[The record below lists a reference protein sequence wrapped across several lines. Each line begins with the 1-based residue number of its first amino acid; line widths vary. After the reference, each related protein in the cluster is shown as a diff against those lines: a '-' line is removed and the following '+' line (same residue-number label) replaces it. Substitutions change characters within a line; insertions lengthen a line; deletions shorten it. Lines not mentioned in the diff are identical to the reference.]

1 MKFQFRS
8 AGTIVLIVGVGALAG
23 CSSFREATGA
33 NRGAPDE
40 FAVVTKAPL
49 IIPPD
54 FNLQPPK
61 PGAPPTNQVS
71 ATQAAQNA
79 LYSSDPATVASTIP
93 GNMSQGE
100 KLLLAYAGAATAD
113 SSVRQAIAA
122 DNRHMQAADD
132 SFTDQLLFW
141 QKSQPAQDPNVNADA
156 EAQRMSTT
164 PATPAPTD
172 QTIQK
177 DNGAN
182 NGN

>member
-1 MKFQFRS
+1 MKFGFRS
-8 AGTIVLIVGVGALAG
+8 ACTVALIVAAGALAG

-33 NRGAPDE
+33 NKNSPDE

-54 FNLQPPK
+54 YNLQPPR
-61 PGAPPTNQVS
+61 PGAPPTNQIS
-71 ATQAAQNA
+71 ATQSAQNA
-79 LYSSDPATVASTIP
+79 LYNSDPATVASSIN

-100 KLLLAYAGAATAD
+100 KLLLAYAGAASAD

-132 SFTDQLLFW
+132 SFTDELLFW
-141 QKSQPAQDPNVNADA
+141 KKSDPATDPNVNADA
-156 EAQRMSTT
+156 EAKRISAQQ
-164 PATPAPTD
+164 PAPAPTS
-172 QTIQK
+172 QTK

-182 NGN
+182 NDN